1 MLEDLKIQWSSESG
15 RNLQISLDNWNSVF
29 HILLS
34 ILGPNLSP
42 DDTKKAREKEESAS
56 VKCSVTACDHWQM

>member
-1 MLEDLKIQWSSESG
+1 MLVELKIQWSSESG

-34 ILGPNLSP
+34 NFSPNLSP
-42 DDTKKAREKEESAS
+42 DHTKKAREKEESAS
-56 VKCSVTACDHWQM
+56 VKCSATACDHWQI